1 MTVQSLFQ
9 TVNLLSLKSTRLG
22 IFIALYEF
30 ILMQTPLKKM
40 LRCLLDKVRMYF
52 ELNPD
57 SD

>member
-30 ILMQTPLKKM
+30 ILMQTPLKKNAAVFVGQSSNVF
-40 LRCLLDKVRMYF
+40 RAK
-52 ELNPD
+52 
-57 SD
+57 SK